1 MQIKYRLV
9 STYPEEHQIKVRFY
23 SDALPESALVSAW
36 MPDGVTPASYRT
48 DYMITLPIPAPT
60 GAALD
65 AFVLAHC
72 PVYWFDLKR
81 QIADAGIDTSMTDA
95 VARIGTTTTLN
106 APIPS
111 EAIRLT
117 LAEQKTLK
125 NTQINNW
132 RAQANQSTFTHSGKT
147 IACDALSRSDIDA
160 VAGAIALNGSFPAGF
175 PNAWKATDNSYLS
188 LPDIAAFKAM
198 YDSMTLQGTIN
209 FSHSQALKTTLAS
222 ATTIDQVNSIV
233 WA

>member
-23 SDALPESALVSAW
+23 TDALPESALVSAW

-48 DYMITLPIPAPT
+48 DYMLTLPIPAPT

-111 EAIRLT
+111 ETIPPT
-117 LAEQKTLK
+117 LAEQKTAK
-125 NTQINNW
+125 NLQINQW
-132 RAQANQSTFTHSGKT
+132 RTEANNSTFTHLGKS
-147 IACDALSRSDIDA
+147 IACDELSRRDIDG
-160 VAGAIALNGSFPAGF
+160 VAGEITLNGAFPAGF
-175 PNAWKATDNSYLS
+175 PNKWKSTDNSYLS
-188 LPDIAAFKAM
+188 LPDIPAFKAM
-198 YDSMTLQGTIN
+198 YSSMTLQGITN
-209 FSHSQALKTTLAS
+209 FGRSELRKAELAS
-222 ATTIDQVNSIV
+222 ATTIDQLNAIV
-233 WA
+233 W